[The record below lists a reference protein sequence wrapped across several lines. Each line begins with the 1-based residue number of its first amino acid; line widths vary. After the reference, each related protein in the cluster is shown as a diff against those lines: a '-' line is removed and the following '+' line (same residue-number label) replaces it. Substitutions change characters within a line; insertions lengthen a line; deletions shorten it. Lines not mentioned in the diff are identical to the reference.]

1 MRERN
6 SRLTNVE
13 RAAKNGD
20 TALIDFEGFK
30 DGVAFE
36 GGKGENFPL
45 VLGSGQFIPGFE
57 EQVVGHKEGDEFEVN
72 VTFPEDYHAEDLKG
86 QAVIFKVKVKGSF
99 GYSSFL

>member
-45 VLGSGQFIPGFE
+45 NLGSGQF
-57 EQVVGHKEGDEFEVN
+57 
-72 VTFPEDYHAEDLKG
+72 TRALRSRLS
-86 QAVIFKVKVKGSF
+86 ATRLAT
-99 GYSSFL
+99 SSS